1 MYSHVALLAEWLA
14 LSANKTSGL
23 HRTNEDK
30 RRAVLLAFEHPNGKE
45 SSNSIIAEWCGV
57 SHTFVNKLR
66 SEVETVSTLRQGK
79 DGKQYSIKPSS
90 TAKILP
96 EVRLLIT
103 GLELF
108 DNPQELKALAF
119 LVVAMTL
126 IRLIPLN
133 QSLVNKLTHL

>member
-1 MYSHVALLAEWLA
+1 M
-14 LSANKTSGL
+14 
-23 HRTNEDK
+23 
-30 RRAVLLAFEHPNGKE
+30 LAFEHPNGKE

-96 EVRLLIT
+96 EIRQLIT

-119 LVVAMTL
+119 LVGCNDLNPFDTAQPL
-126 IRLIPLN
+126 LPLAQLIPN
-133 QSLVNKLTHL
+133 CHARTR